1 MSGSSTCAAAQAAL
15 ETAAA
20 AGVEVC
26 FANPGTTE
34 LPLVL
39 ALDRIPAIRPVLC
52 LHENVATGAAD
63 AWGRLRGS
71 PALALLHTGPGLA
84 NGMANLHNA
93 RKAKS
98 PVVALV
104 GDHASWHRPADPP
117 LAMDVEAAAATVAD
131 AVLTVR
137 RPDQAAAWLA
147 EAVAFARGRGGRVA
161 VVNFPHDHQL
171 APASGPAKPVAPEPP
186 SPPDPRALDAAADL
200 LRRARRPC
208 LYLGGAALFGEG
220 LVLAGRIAAACGAS
234 LISPTSF
241 SRIETGCGLPPLLR
255 LPYFPEKAQEVF
267 DAHDAVVVLGAR
279 DPVAFFGHPDLP
291 ARFLDSH
298 PAVVR
303 AAGPGDDVPAALSG
317 LVERLGAK
325 DATVPAGEPLP
336 RARGPLDPVGL
347 GAVFARAVPEGGVV
361 VLTAVSSAHV
371 YSQLAPRAAPH
382 TEIALTGGA
391 IGEGTALAVG
401 AALARPDVR
410 ILHLEA
416 DGSLAY
422 LPAGLWTQAREGLR
436 VTTVVCANRR
446 YRILGLELQRAG
458 VEAGGATRRLLELAE
473 PAISWVDVARGF
485 GVPGERAET
494 AEDLEAALARAA
506 ASDGPYLVEAL
517 LPPS

>member
-1 MSGSSTCAAAQAAL
+1 MAAL

-20 AGVEVC
+20 AGIEVC

-39 ALDRIPAIRPVLC
+39 ALDRMTAIRPVLC

-63 AWGRLRGS
+63 AWGRLRGM
-71 PALALLHTGPGLA
+71 PALVLLHTGPGLA

-93 RKAKS
+93 RRAKS

-117 LAMDVEAAAATVAD
+117 LAMDIEMAAATVAD

-137 RPDQAAAWLA
+137 RPEQASVWMA
-147 EAVAFARGRGGRVA
+147 EAVAFARGRNGRV
-161 VVNFPHDHQL
+161 VVVDFPHDHQL
-171 APASGPAKPVAPEPP
+171 APVLRPAGPLSPEPP
-186 SPPDPRALDAAADL
+186 APPDPRLLDAAADL
-200 LRRARRPC
+200 LKRAQRPC
-208 LYLGGAALFGEG
+208 LFLSGAALFGEG
-220 LVLAGRIAAACGAS
+220 LELAGRIAVACKAR
-234 LISPTSF
+234 LVAPTGF
-241 SRIETGCGLPPLLR
+241 ARIETGRGLPPLLR

-267 DAHDAVVVLGAR
+267 DAHDAVVLVGAR

-291 ARFLDSH
+291 SRFLDSH

-303 AAGPGDDVPAALSG
+303 AAGPEEDVTAALAG
-317 LVERLGAK
+317 IAERLGAK
-325 DATVPAGEPLP
+325 PAAFPAGEPIP
-336 RARGPLDPVGL
+336 APAGPLDLDRL
-347 GAVFARAVPEGGVV
+347 GAAFARAVPEGGVV

-446 YRILGLELQRAG
+446 YRILGLELQRANIA
-458 VEAGGATRRLLELAE
+458 AGAATARLLDLDD
-473 PAISWVDVARGF
+473 PAISWVEVARGF
-485 GVPGERAET
+485 GVPGERVET
-494 AEDLEAALARAA
+494 AVELEAALSRAA

-517 LPPS
+517 LPSS